1 MNEKDILREHLSK
14 LGKKGGKKGGANR
27 MASMTPK
34 QRVALAKKAA
44 TARWTQKQ
52 DAPLDPPKAPAKKK
66 AK

>member
-14 LGKKGGKKGGANR
+14 LGKKGGKKGGTNR

-34 QRVALAKKAA
+34 ERVTLAKKAA
-44 TARWTQKQ
+44 AARW
-52 DAPLDPPKAPAKKK
+52 KKK

>member
-1 MNEKDILREHLSK
+1 MNEKNILREHLSK

-34 QRVALAKKAA
+34 QRTALAKKAA
-44 TARWTQKQ
+44 TARWG
-52 DAPLDPPKAPAKKK
+52 KK